1 MTDSICR
8 INREACAWE
17 FDARKWSRVE
27 GSCSLPVGC
36 QAPWMWE
43 AAPAVRELESEPALE
58 VHLSEL
64 GGFGLYLTLLL
75 VVCRLPNFQIG
86 PTEG

>member
-1 MTDSICR
+1 
-8 INREACAWE
+8 
-17 FDARKWSRVE
+17 
-27 GSCSLPVGC
+27 
-36 QAPWMWE
+36 MWE

>member
-1 MTDSICR
+1 MCDSICR
-8 INREACAWE
+8 INKEACACE

-27 GSCSLPVGC
+27 ESCSLLVGC
-36 QAPWMWE
+36 RAPWMWE
-43 AAPAVRELESEPALE
+43 AAPAVQALE

-64 GGFGLYLTLLL
+64 GGLGLYLTLLL
-75 VVCRLPNFQIG
+75 VVCRLSNFQIG

>member
-1 MTDSICR
+1 
-8 INREACAWE
+8 
-17 FDARKWSRVE
+17 
-27 GSCSLPVGC
+27 
-36 QAPWMWE
+36 MWE
-43 AAPAVRELESEPALE
+43 AAPAVQELASEPALE

-64 GGFGLYLTLLL
+64 GGLGLYLTLLL